1 MDVPEEFSSLRQAP
15 TIALGGPLSVE
26 RGASVLAKTSIR
38 NRAGHI
44 RLSFKAGAQPCGLEL
59 RPTDNAAPLFAIQ
72 YGGANDKP
80 SVTIGD
86 KVISLSPD
94 AKGISTLDLWMDG
107 SVIEVFFDSKEALTA
122 RNFTP
127 SPGEI
132 QLAWTGSAEALK
144 SVGVSGVKAISDDR
158 LTS

>member
-1 MDVPEEFSSLRQAP
+1 
-15 TIALGGPLSVE
+15 
-26 RGASVLAKTSIR
+26 
-38 NRAGHI
+38 
-44 RLSFKAGAQPCGLEL
+44 
-59 RPTDNAAPLFAIQ
+59 
-72 YGGANDKP
+72 
-80 SVTIGD
+80 
-86 KVISLSPD
+86 
-94 AKGISTLDLWMDG
+94 MDG